1 MAQAGQ
7 ELEAKRVIDHT
18 AIVKSEKNP
27 RHKPSVNK
35 KVDSRFERFLRLPRL
50 QGGYQA
56 RKQAVC

>member
-35 KVDSRFERFLRLPRL
+35 KVDVKIRV
-50 QGGYQA
+50 G
-56 RKQAVC
+56 